1 METIDSIFK
10 LKQYQTQN
18 FVENVQ
24 YRNKKESLIIL
35 NKFDLQNPIRNII
48 SDISHDSKIII
59 SKLTDIL
66 NKRQEFINFMSKYL

>member
-10 LKQYQTQN
+10 LKQDQTQN

-24 YRNKKESLIIL
+24 YRNKKEALIIL
-35 NKFDLQNPIRNII
+35 NKFDLQNPIRNVV
-48 SDISHDSKIII
+48 SDISQDTKIIL